1 MFWSEH
7 LTFSRAR
14 GLTRIAAG
22 ESGFPVME
30 KYQIA
35 TVSSHARSS
44 SRCSE
49 QKLCCKLHFA
59 KRRSQRP
66 RGTTA
71 RRTNDVRLARISA
84 SLDSVPAY
92 NPKSPFSNVLAGF
105 SQSPS
110 RRLAAPHPCAVTPHV
125 PELLV
130 ASINLKTCLD
140 LLHPPLH
147 APLRYLTPKLPKVK
161 WPRCVFRRHC
171 HSFSLLAL
179 PRGFSINPTPRAN
192 VYVVRLNPVLNCHL
206 SVG

>member
-1 MFWSEH
+1 MQE
-7 LTFSRAR
+7 A
-14 GLTRIAAG
+14 
-22 ESGFPVME
+22 
-30 KYQIA
+30 Q
-35 TVSSHARSS
+35 

-59 KRRSQRP
+59 KRRSQRLK
-66 RGTTA
+66 GTAA
-71 RRTNDVRLARISA
+71 RRTNDVRLARIST
-84 SLDSVPAY
+84 SQDSVPAY
-92 NPKSPFSNVLAGF
+92 NPKSPFSKNGLAGF

-110 RRLAAPHPCAVTPHV
+110 HRLAAPRPCAVTPHV

-140 LLHPPLH
+140 PLHPPLH
-147 APLRYLTPKLPKVK
+147 APPRYLTPKLPKVK

-179 PRGFSINPTPRAN
+179 PRGSSKNPTPGAN

-206 SVG
+206 GVG